1 MSVIVDQW
9 RREIWNFNNRI
20 ASNLLLCAYQF
31 NNVYKILLPVFYFLL
46 VVIACVLF
54 RKCLITLL
62 KFSPKHQLRK
72 PRLELSKKLLPWLY
86 LAILSSYLTWCI
98 TIMLLPGYIE
108 FNPCPKSS
116 SRECFSIYHRKL
128 NKISTQSFTKVPLLT
143 AYNLIHNFGINCV
156 SQTFLNSETGPSDPN
171 LKISG

>member
-9 RREIWNFNNRI
+9 RGEIWNFNNRI
-20 ASNLLLCAYQF
+20 ASNLLLCTYQF
-31 NNVYKILLPVFYFLL
+31 NNVYKILLPVFYFLI
-46 VVIACVLF
+46 VVM
-54 RKCLITLL
+54 TLL

-72 PRLELSKKLLPWLY
+72 PRLEFYQKLLPWLY
-86 LAILSSYLTWCI
+86 LATLSNCLTWCI

-116 SRECFSIYHRKL
+116 SRECFSICHRKL
-128 NKISTQSFTKVPLLT
+128 NKISTQSFTKVSLLT
-143 AYNLIHNFGINCV
+143 TYNLIHNFGINCV
-156 SQTFLNSETGPSDPN
+156 SQTFLNSETGPSDSN